1 MAVISICIVGNAGAS
16 VLNKSLMVTASRTQV
31 QALGEQGD
39 DSVFRTKK
47 QDSIQSTAGVQRSG
61 LTHVT

>member
-1 MAVISICIVGNAGAS
+1 MAVISTCIVGNAGAD

-47 QDSIQSTAGVQRSG
+47 QDSIRSTPGVQRSG